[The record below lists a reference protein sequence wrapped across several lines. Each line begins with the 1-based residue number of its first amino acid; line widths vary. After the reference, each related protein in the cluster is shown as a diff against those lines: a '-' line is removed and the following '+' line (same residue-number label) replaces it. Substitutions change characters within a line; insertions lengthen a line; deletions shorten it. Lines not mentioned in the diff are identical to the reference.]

1 MSRLNKISE
10 NYKHYSLFDYNFILM
25 KLLRKLIK
33 KGNIYNAKKI
43 IINAFNFISKKEKK
57 NSYLIFLIAL
67 YNISPRAVLIKE
79 WDEENKKI
87 IYKKRLIS
95 KIESALW
102 GIDLLIK
109 SYRKNKGESIY
120 IKLANEIILSF
131 YKRSNSIKRKQ
142 EIEREIIKKTAK
154 SFAQKK
160 KLKFVIIK

>member
-1 MSRLNKISE
+1 MSRLNKINE
-10 NYKHYSLFDYNFILM
+10 KYKQYSLFDYNFILI
-25 KLLRKLIK
+25 KLLRKLTK
-33 KGNIYNAKKI
+33 NGNRHNAKKI
-43 IINAFNFISKKEKK
+43 IINTFNFISKKEKK

-67 YNISPRAVLIKE
+67 YNISPRAVLVKE

-95 KIESALW
+95 KIESALR

-109 SYRKNKGESIY
+109 LYKKNKGESIY

-131 YKRSNSIKRKQ
+131 YKRSYSTKRKQ

-154 SFAQKK
+154 NFAQKK
-160 KLKFVIIK
+160 KLKFVIVK